1 MKVSRAALVLA
12 VPLLVAAVAAV
23 PAPPPTRRQPVGDR
37 YHGVAVVDDYR
48 WLEDGSSPE
57 VAAWTEAQNRHT
69 RAVLDA
75 LPGRDAIRRRVREIR
90 TIAVP
95 RFDDLK
101 AAGGRVFALRSRPP
115 QQQPVLVTL
124 ASVDR
129 PDEAKAVV
137 DLNQIDP
144 SGGTSLD
151 WYVPSLDGR
160 RVAVSLARGGSERG
174 DVHVY
179 DVESG
184 QPLPDVVPHV
194 NSGTAGGSLAWD
206 ARGEGF
212 YYTRYP
218 RPGERPAADLDFYVQ
233 VYYHRLGTPASSD
246 CYEVGR
252 DFPRIAEIELR
263 ASPHGRYVLA
273 NVQNGD
279 GGEFEQYLRREDGSW
294 TRLSRFDDRVLE
306 AVFDGERLLLLSRAG
321 APRGRLLTLALRP
334 TGPLG
339 PPQPFLPEGEAVI
352 ERSFGW
358 GSTSKIV
365 PGGSHLY
372 LVEQVGGPE
381 EVRVLDRAGKA
392 LGVVPLPEVSAVS
405 QVLPEPGR
413 DALLVESASY
423 VEPTTWCRYE
433 PGANGSAGRLAKT
446 ALSVDFPISLRDATV
461 SREWAV
467 SKDGSRV
474 PLTVI
479 APKGIRRDGSNP
491 ALLTGY
497 GGFGIS
503 EMPRFDPGLRIWLD
517 HGGVFAV
524 ANLRGG
530 GEFGEA
536 WHDAGR
542 LLEKQNVFDD
552 FIACAEH
559 LVKAGYTS
567 PRRLGIEGGSN
578 GGLLMGAVLTQ
589 RPDLFG
595 AVVSRVGIYDMLRV
609 ELSPNGTFNVP
620 EYGSVKDPAQLRA
633 LLAYSPYQ
641 HVKDGTAYPP
651 VLLTAGAN
659 DPRVDPMQSRK
670 MAARLQAATGGR
682 SLVLL
687 RTSAK
692 SGHGIGA
699 ALDERI
705 AVEADVW
712 TFLFAE
718 LGVPPTFPPRT

>member
-12 VPLLVAAVAAV
+12 IPLLVAAVGAV
-23 PAPPPTRRQPVGDR
+23 PAPPPTPRQPVEDR
-37 YHGVAVVDDYR
+37 DHGVVVVDDYR
-48 WLEDGSSPE
+48 WLEDGSSPD
-57 VAAWTEAQNRHT
+57 VAAWTEAQNRYT
-69 RAVLDA
+69 RAVVDA

-95 RFDDLK
+95 RFGDLK
-101 AAGGRVFALRSRPP
+101 AAGGRVFALRFRPP
-115 QQQPVLVTL
+115 QQQPVLVAL

-129 PDEAKAVV
+129 PDEAKVVV

-144 SGGTSLD
+144 SGGTSMD

-174 DVHVY
+174 DLHVY

-184 QPLPDVVPHV
+184 QPLPDVVLHV

-218 RPGERPAADLDFYVQ
+218 RPGERPAADLDFYVH
-233 VYYHRLGTPASSD
+233 VYYHPLGRPASSD
-246 CYEVGR
+246 RYEVGR
-252 DFPRIAEIELR
+252 DLPRIAEIELR

-279 GGEFEQYLRREDGSW
+279 GGEFEQYLRREDGPW
-294 TRLSRFDDRVLE
+294 TRLSRFEDRVLE

-339 PPQPFLPEGEAVI
+339 PPQPFLPEGEGVI
-352 ERSFGW
+352 EPSFGW

-365 PGGSHLY
+365 PAGKHLY

-381 EVRVLDRAGKA
+381 EVRVLDHAGKA

-405 QVLPEPGR
+405 QVLSEPGR
-413 DALLVESASY
+413 DTLLVESASY
-423 VEPTTWCRYE
+423 VEPTTWYRYE

-467 SKDGSRV
+467 SKDGTRV

-503 EMPRFDPGLRIWLD
+503 ETPAFDPGLRIWLD

-530 GEFGEA
+530 GEFGGA

-559 LVKAGYTS
+559 LVKAGYTN

-620 EYGSVKDPAQLRA
+620 EYGSVKDPAQFRA
-633 LLAYSPYQ
+633 LLAYSPYH

-682 SLVLL
+682 RLVLL

-692 SGHGIGA
+692 AGHGIGS

-705 AVEADVW
+705 ALEADVW
-712 TFLFAE
+712 TFLFAA
-718 LGVPPTFPPRT
+718 LGVKAG